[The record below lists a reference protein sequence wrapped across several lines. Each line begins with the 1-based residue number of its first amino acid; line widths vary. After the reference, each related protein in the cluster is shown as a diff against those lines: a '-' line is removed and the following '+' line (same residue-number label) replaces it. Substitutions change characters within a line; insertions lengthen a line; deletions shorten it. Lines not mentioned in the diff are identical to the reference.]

1 MELKL
6 NLLEEV
12 TTDTFQS
19 ILLKCNLN
27 TVKCILV
34 KMPAYRMT
42 ATLWSYSRVALKISV
57 KENPPSGWNV
67 ANISSCLLCVKGE
80 TVS

>member
-19 ILLKCNLN
+19 ILLKCNLI

-42 ATLWSYSRVALKISV
+42 TIIWSYSRVALKI
-57 KENPPSGWNV
+57 
-67 ANISSCLLCVKGE
+67 
-80 TVS
+80 